1 VITGGNDPSGGFPN
15 AVPAGGGPGD
25 SPTKPAWMWLIVAA
39 FLAVFVASLRQM
51 IIGRETR

>member
-1 VITGGNDPSGGFPN
+1 
-15 AVPAGGGPGD
+15 
-25 SPTKPAWMWLIVAA
+25 MWLIVAG